1 MNRVLCQLWTTI
13 VAADNSRRPASPG
26 RASGGR
32 NRRGAAVV
40 ELAITSP
47 LLCLLALGIVEY
59 SQFTNTAK
67 IIGDASRR
75 GARVAAR
82 DETTSVSEVQNHVTD
97 FVTGALPNL
106 PSGSAVTVQV
116 VNGSGASIAG
126 GNLATIPGGSPVA
139 VDVSLSF
146 SSIRWLNF
154 FATLNE
160 QTLKTTTVA
169 RRE

>member
-82 DETTSVSEVQNHVTD
+82 DETTSVSEVQNL
-97 FVTGALPNL
+97 A
-106 PSGSAVTVQV
+106 SGSAVTVQV